1 MLLHNQGGCPP
12 CKARCCFLVKLAILI
27 LLWLFIALTLR
38 ALKRDSATPSATVL
52 AAPAVAAPQGGP
64 DPTVAPNADGRR
76 NQRNKAPLSELVV
89 TNGPQRG
96 QTIDLTVAIRSVR
109 RTSVVVHTCPQQRL
123 RFIPSRTVH
132 PQRKRLVRGRP
143 GIAQRDIPQ
152 RTTHRPARNPHPRRC
167 HPRRPNHTARAV
179 GRDH

>member
-1 MLLHNQGGCPP
+1 MQSTVL
-12 CKARCCFLVKLAILI
+12 FLVKLAILI

-64 DPTVAPNADGRR
+64 DQTVAPNADGRR

-96 QTIDLTVAIRSVR
+96 QTIDLTSQSEVFVGRASSCTLVLSDDYASSRHARFIRNGNDWFVEDLESRNGTYLNEQRIDQLETLTRGDAIRV
-109 RTSVVVHTCPQQRL
+109 
-123 RFIPSRTVH
+123 
-132 PQRKRLVRGRP
+132 G
-143 GIAQRDIPQ
+143 
-152 RTTHRPARNPHPRRC
+152 RTTLH
-167 HPRRPNHTARAV
+167 V
-179 GRDH
+179 Q